1 MVEHER
7 VCVCVYV
14 CIVCSMMK
22 MMIGC
27 AQEHF
32 FFYIYIK
39 NSMKIIQKYKIYLVK
54 LVEEIVVNDIENK

>member
-32 FFYIYIK
+32 FFLYL
-39 NSMKIIQKYKIYLVK
+39 YKK
-54 LVEEIVVNDIENK
+54 FNENYTKVQNLFSQIG